1 VLVRPG
7 QPATVTLD
15 AFGDRTFQG
24 VVTEVASIA
33 ETNRGNTTY
42 AVTIDLDPTDAPL
55 RWGMTAFVD
64 LQVKP

>member
-1 VLVRPG
+1 VVRPG
-7 QPATVTLD
+7 QSVTVTLD
-15 AFGDRTFQG
+15 AFGDQTFHG
-24 VVTEVASIA
+24 VVTEIASTA

-64 LQVKP
+64 IDVKP